1 MLTGFR
7 VGNFDPLKLSQ
18 LASVI
23 VLTVAAGVAIF
34 GLLWRHRE

>member
-1 MLTGFR
+1 MLTDFR
-7 VGNFDPLKLSQ
+7 VGNFGLLKLSQ

-34 GLLWRHRE
+34 ELLRRRRE